1 MNADL
6 DLRRVRSFL
15 ALAEHGG
22 FGAAAEALGISQPTL
37 SAHIAALE
45 SELGVPLVLRTTR
58 RMQLTPLGE
67 KFLARAKRAVE
78 DLEHA
83 TDEIRDQASLERGR
97 VIVACSRMLAAH
109 ALSAAVHIFEQRYPG
124 VIVEILDDLTPVVE
138 RMVAEREAD
147 FGVSPRPEDPAL
159 GFNHLASEEFLLGSP
174 RSSPLEGETSAAAQ
188 VAGSRLIIMPPGSNI
203 RSIIDQAFSSVGIK
217 IEPKFVVRD
226 HNTAIGMV
234 QAGLG
239 ITLLPQS
246 AFSNDAAKTLH
257 ISRLRDV
264 RVSRDLGL
272 IFLHG
277 YKPTAS
283 AGQLFTILRRVIN
296 QHMLGHVPGAI

>member
-1 MNADL
+1 MNVNL

-45 SELGVPLVLRTTR
+45 TELGVPLVLRTTR

-67 KFLARAKRAVE
+67 KFLARAWRAVE
-78 DLEHA
+78 DLKHI

-97 VIVACSRMLAAH
+97 VIVASTRMLAAH
-109 ALSAAVHIFEQRYPG
+109 ALAAAVRIFEQKFPG
-124 VIVEILDDLTPVVE
+124 VIVEILDDFTSAVE
-138 RMVAEREAD
+138 RMVAKREAD
-147 FGVSPRPEDPAL
+147 FGVAPRPEDPTL
-159 GFNHLASEEFLLGSP
+159 GFNHLTSEEFVLAAP
-174 RSSPLEGETSAAAQ
+174 RSSPLEGAISAAAH
-188 VAGSRLIIMPPGSNI
+188 VAGSRLIALPAGSNI
-203 RSIIDQAFSSVGIK
+203 RRIIDRAFLSVGTK
-217 IEPKFVVRD
+217 VEPKFEVRD

-239 ITLLPQS
+239 ITLLPET
-246 AFSNDAAKTLH
+246 AFSKDAARTLH
-257 ISRLRDV
+257 LSRLRDV

-277 YKPTAS
+277 YKPTKS
-283 AGQLFTILRRVIN
+283 AGELFTILRRVIN
-296 QHMLGHVPGAI
+296 QHKRA

>member
-1 MNADL
+1 MNVNL

-37 SAHIAALE
+37 SAHIAELE
-45 SELGVPLVLRTTR
+45 TELGVPLVLRTTR
-58 RMQLTPLGE
+58 RMRLTALGE
-67 KFLARAKRAVE
+67 KFLARARRAVE

-83 TDEIRDQASLERGR
+83 TDEIRDEASLERGR
-97 VIVACSRMLAAH
+97 VIVASTRILAAH
-109 ALSAAVHIFEQRYPG
+109 ALSDAVRIFEQKYPG
-124 VIVEILDDLTPVVE
+124 VIVQILDDLTPVVE

-147 FGVSPRPEDPAL
+147 FGVAPRPEHPAL
-159 GFNHLASEEFLLGSP
+159 GFNHLSSEEFMLAWP
-174 RSSPLEGETSAAAQ
+174 RSSPPAGPDSAAAE
-188 VAGSRLIIMPPGSNI
+188 VVGSRLIAMPAGSNI
-203 RSIIDQAFSSVGIK
+203 WRIIDQAFLSVGIK
-217 IEPKFVVRD
+217 LEPKFVVRD

-239 ITLLPQS
+239 ITLLPQT
-246 AFSNDAAKTLH
+246 AFSKDALKTLH
-257 ISRLRDV
+257 LSRLRDV

-277 YKPTAS
+277 YKPTRS
-283 AGQLFTILRRVIN
+283 AGQLFTILRRVI
-296 QHMLGHVPGAI
+296 HRHVRD

>member
-1 MNADL
+1 MNVNL

-22 FGAAAEALGISQPTL
+22 FGAAAEMLGISQPTL

-45 SELGVPLVLRTTR
+45 TELGVPLVSRTTR

-67 KFLARAKRAVE
+67 KFLSRARRAVE

-83 TDEIRDQASLERGR
+83 TDEIRDEASLERGR
-97 VIVACSRMLAAH
+97 VIVACARMLAAH
-109 ALSAAVHIFEQRYPG
+109 AFSAAVRIFEQKFPG
-124 VIVEILDDLTPVVE
+124 VIVQILDDLTPVVE
-138 RMVAEREAD
+138 RIVVAREAD
-147 FGVSPRPEDPAL
+147 FGVAPRPEHPEL
-159 GFNHLASEEFLLGSP
+159 GFIHLTSEEFMLASP
-174 RSSPLEGETSAAAQ
+174 RSSPLEGVVSASTH
-188 VAGSRLIIMPPGSNI
+188 VAGSRLITMPPGANI
-203 RSIIDQAFSSVGIK
+203 RRVIDQAFWSVGIK
-217 IEPKFVVRD
+217 IQPRFEVRD

-246 AFSNDAAKTLH
+246 AFSKDASKTLH
-257 ISRLRDV
+257 LSRLRDV
-264 RVSRDLGL
+264 KVSRDLGL

-277 YKPTAS
+277 YKPTKS
-283 AGQLFTILRRVIN
+283 AAQLFSILRRVFN
-296 QHMLGHVPGAI
+296 QRRRGNTNG